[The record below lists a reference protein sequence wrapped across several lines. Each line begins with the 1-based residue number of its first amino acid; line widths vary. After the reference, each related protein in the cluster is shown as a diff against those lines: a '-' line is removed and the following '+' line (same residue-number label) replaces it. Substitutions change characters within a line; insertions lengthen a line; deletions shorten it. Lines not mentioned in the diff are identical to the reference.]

1 LGRTAW
7 GGSIVA
13 GGVVQWE
20 EQAVLLRPNM
30 PISVL
35 ELGRRSTTVGME
47 ERTPDEQQ
55 IDGINHARKDM
66 AALC

>member
-1 LGRTAW
+1 
-7 GGSIVA
+7 
-13 GGVVQWE
+13 
-20 EQAVLLRPNM
+20 M

-55 IDGINHARKDM
+55 IDGIKNAHQDM